1 MDTTYA
7 YLAGVIDV
15 DGFISIARR
24 KVARLGEFRYF
35 GRIGFS
41 DQSPVLPTLL
51 QELFQGSLS
60 QSRPR
65 KASYTAFYVW
75 EAEHRQ
81 AREPLVRLLPHL
93 RLKRRLAELTLE
105 LIEVVEQQDA
115 ERSRTKPLSVEE
127 DAARRVLYEEV
138 ARLNAGRRRR
148 KYRLEA
154 PSTLG

>member
-1 MDTTYA
+1 MDTIHA

-15 DGFISIARR
+15 DGFVSIARR
-24 KVARLGEFRYF
+24 RVARLGEFRYF

-51 QELFQGSLS
+51 QALFRGRVS
-60 QSRPR
+60 QSRPQ
-65 KASYTAFYVW
+65 KASYTAFYIW

-93 RLKRRLAELTLE
+93 RLKRRVAELTLQ
-105 LIEVVEQQDA
+105 LIDVVEQQDA
-115 ERSRTKPLSVEE
+115 ERSRAQPLSVEQE
-127 DAARRVLYEEV
+127 MARRVLYEEV

-154 PSTLG
+154 RSTLG

>member
-24 KVARLGEFRYF
+24 KVARPGEFRYF

-51 QELFQGSLS
+51 HELFQGRVS
-60 QSRPR
+60 QSHPQ
-65 KASYTAFYVW
+65 KASYTAFYIW

-93 RLKRRLAELTLE
+93 RLKRRVAELTLQ
-105 LIEVVEQQDA
+105 LIDVVEQQDA
-115 ERSRTKPLSVEE
+115 ERSRGQPLIMAEE
-127 DAARRVLYEEV
+127 MGCGVL
-138 ARLNAGRRRR
+138 
-148 KYRLEA
+148 
-154 PSTLG
+154 